1 MARREGGMSGG
12 PMNTIIGGFIG
23 LLVVVAI
30 VILGPVLAGS
40 IEGAV
45 PAMAADSQWN
55 DSVNTDLPD
64 GAELWTQNVTIGSI
78 VILVFFIALAIYYIR
93 IIA

>member
-1 MARREGGMSGG
+1 
-12 PMNTIIGGFIG
+12 MNTIIGGFVG
-23 LLVVVAI
+23 LLVIVAI

-40 IEGAV
+40 IQEAV
-45 PAMAADSQWN
+45 PAMPANSPWN
-55 DSVNTDLPD
+55 TSNASLNLPS
-64 GAELWTQNVTIGSI
+64 GAEMWTTNVTIGGI

>member
-1 MARREGGMSGG
+1 
-12 PMNTIIGGFIG
+12 MNTIIGGFVG
-23 LLVVVAI
+23 LLVIVAI

-40 IEGAV
+40 IQQAV
-45 PAMAADSQWN
+45 PAMPANSPWN
-55 DSVNTDLPD
+55 TTNLSNNLPD
-64 GAELWTQNVTIGSI
+64 GADLWTTNVTIGGI